1 MMESR
6 SPICNTCGEE
16 IGVKSNGEFFV
27 ACHECSFPICK
38 ACLEYEFKEGR
49 RICLRCGNP
58 YDENVFDDVETKT
71 SKTQSIVPTQT
82 NNTSQDS
89 GIHARHI
96 STVSTIDSE
105 LNDEYGNPIWKN
117 RVESW
122 KDKKDKKSKKK
133 KKDPKATK
141 AEQHEAQIPTQQ
153 HMEDTP
159 P

>member
-58 YDENVFDDVETKT
+58 YDGTIINLQTLFESLIFWLK
-71 SKTQSIVPTQT
+71 SIYNLFCFVLL
-82 NNTSQDS
+82 S
-89 GIHARHI
+89 
-96 STVSTIDSE
+96 
-105 LNDEYGNPIWKN
+105 
-117 RVESW
+117 
-122 KDKKDKKSKKK
+122 
-133 KKDPKATK
+133 
-141 AEQHEAQIPTQQ
+141 
-153 HMEDTP
+153 
-159 P
+159 